1 MQFVIFISIYIFSVI
16 FLFFD
21 VIVLNQT
28 FASGDTFNPYAI
40 HHILDQARQQLSE
53 WPQWQ
58 PWIFSGMPSIEA
70 FTYVNLLY
78 LPSYL
83 LDLIGVADL
92 NIQFIHLIFS
102 GVGMLLL
109 VNKLISN
116 KKISFIIGLLWMFN
130 PFLIT
135 MIVYGHGSQMMTAA
149 YLPWTLYFL
158 HNLKSDQSIFNLL
171 IFSLFFGFQ
180 LQRAHVQIAYY
191 ACMLL
196 GSYFIFSFFKNRNK
210 KYLLFFI
217 AGCFVAFMLA
227 AHIYLPS
234 LDYRS
239 VSIRSSAIGS
249 FDYATN
255 WSMHPKEL
263 ITYVLPHFYGFGG
276 STYTGY
282 MPFTDYPN
290 YVGLM
295 VLIIAFFSLKKFKNE
310 RVFFWIILLFSILL
324 SFGKYFEDFY
334 KIFYNYLPF
343 FSSFR
348 VPSMILIISNFCL
361 YILCA
366 FGLKDLLNI
375 FKNKFSNINTELVM
389 NIFLIISLMDIYRI
403 DSQIIDPQPASGR
416 QTQIISNYDF
426 DRIFEEDETIIFLQE
441 NLGLNR
447 IYPAGSI
454 FTDPKFKYYGIES
467 VGGYHPAKFGHY
479 TDLMKNSNNL
489 LSIPVMQML
498 NVKYIISPIEINHS
512 MLKFVKSTAFNSVN
526 GNMNVFI
533 YSLDNS
539 APRAWFVRDVIS
551 EDNNIYNYLNA
562 NAFNPLKTAV
572 VKDIESKRYQVGKV
586 INTEWSMHEIM
597 VEYESADSGI
607 LILSEIFYPS
617 RWKAYIDNKEVKIF
631 KANGVLR
638 AVNVEAGNNKVI
650 FKYDNSLFEILLKIS
665 NMFMVLISLYIFK
678 PYLMSLLKNLR

>member
-21 VIVLNQT
+21 VIVLDQI

-58 PWIFSGMPSIEA
+58 PWIFSGMPTLEA

-102 GVGMLLL
+102 GLGMLLL

-196 GSYFIFSFFKNRNK
+196 GSYLIFSFFKNRNK
-210 KYLLFFI
+210 KYLFFFI
-217 AGCFVAFMLA
+217 VGCFVAFMLA

-366 FGLKDLLNI
+366 FGLKDLLNF

-389 NIFLIISLMDIYRI
+389 NVFLIISLMDIYRI

-498 NVKYIISPIEINHS
+498 NVKYIISPIEINHE

-572 VKDIESKRYQVGKV
+572 VKDIESKRYQIGKV
-586 INTEWSMHEIM
+586 INTEWSMHEII
-597 VEYESADSGI
+597 VEYESTDSGI

-638 AVNVEAGNNKVI
+638 AVNIEAGNNKVI

>member
-255 WSMHPKEL
+255 WSMHPNEL

-295 VLIIAFFSLKKFKNE
+295 VLIIALFSLKKFKNE

-512 MLKFVKSTAFNSVN
+512 MLKFLKSTAFNSVN

-533 YSLDNS
+533 YSLKNS

-586 INTEWSMHEIM
+586 INTEWGMHEIM

-650 FKYDNSLFEILLKIS
+650 FKYDNSLFEILIKIS

>member
-130 PFLIT
+130 PFLVT

-210 KYLLFFI
+210 KYLFFFI

-255 WSMHPKEL
+255 WSMHPREL

-389 NIFLIISLMDIYRI
+389 NIFLIISLIDIYRI

-572 VKDIESKRYQVGKV
+572 VKDIESKRYQIGKV

-597 VEYESADSGI
+597 VEYESTDSGI

-638 AVNVEAGNNKVI
+638 AVNIEAGNNKVI

-678 PYLMSLLKNLR
+678 PYLMGLLKNLR

>member
-130 PFLIT
+130 PFLVT

-210 KYLLFFI
+210 KYLFFFI

-255 WSMHPKEL
+255 WSMHPREL

-295 VLIIAFFSLKKFKNE
+295 VLIVAFFSLKKFKNE

-389 NIFLIISLMDIYRI
+389 NIFLIISLIDIYRI

-572 VKDIESKRYQVGKV
+572 VKDIESKRYQIGKV

-597 VEYESADSGI
+597 VEYESTDSGI

-678 PYLMSLLKNLR
+678 PYLMGLLKNLR

>member
-210 KYLLFFI
+210 KYLFFFI

-533 YSLDNS
+533 YSLENS

-586 INTEWSMHEIM
+586 INTEWGMHEIM

>member
-1 MQFVIFISIYIFSVI
+1 MQFVIFISIYIFSII

-21 VIVLNQT
+21 IIVLDQT
-28 FASGDTFNPYAI
+28 FASGDTFNPYAV
-40 HHILDQARQQLSE
+40 HHILDQARQQLAQ

-58 PWIFSGMPSIEA
+58 PWIFSGMPSLEA

-78 LPSYL
+78 IPSYFL
-83 LDLIGVADL
+83 HLIGIDDL

-102 GVGMLLL
+102 GIGMLFL
-109 VNKLISN
+109 VDKLISN
-116 KKISFIIGLLWMFN
+116 KKISFTIGLLWMFN

-158 HNLKSDQSIFNLL
+158 HKLKSDQSIFNLL
-171 IFSLFFGFQ
+171 IFSLFLGFQ

-210 KYLLFFI
+210 KYLIFFI
-217 AGCFVAFMLA
+217 SGCFIAFMIA

-239 VSIRSSAIGS
+239 VSIRSGAIGS

-255 WSMHPKEL
+255 WSMHPMEL
-263 ITYVLPHFYGFGG
+263 ITYFMPHFYGFGG

-290 YVGLM
+290 YVGLT
-295 VLIIAFFSLKKFKNE
+295 VLLIAFFSLKKFKNE
-310 RVFFWIILLFSILL
+310 RVFFWTILLFSILL
-324 SFGKYFEDFY
+324 SFGKYFADFY

-366 FGLKDLLNI
+366 FGLKDLLKI
-375 FKNKFSNINTELVM
+375 LKNKFSKINIEFAI
-389 NIFLIISLMDIYRI
+389 NIFLIISLIDIYRI
-403 DSQIIDPQPASGR
+403 DSQIINPQPSSGS
-416 QTQIISNYDF
+416 QNQIIDKRNF
-426 DRIFEEDETIIFLQE
+426 NRIFEEDETIIFLKE

-479 TDLMKNSNNL
+479 SELMKNSNNL

-498 NVKYIISPIEINHS
+498 NVKYIISPIQISHS
-512 MLKFVKSTAFNSVN
+512 MLSFVKSTEFHSVN
-526 GNMNVFI
+526 GSINVFI
-533 YSLDNS
+533 YSLDNN
-539 APRAWFVRDVIS
+539 APRAWFVRDVIA
-551 EDNNIYNYLNA
+551 EDNNIYNYLTA
-562 NAFNPLKTAV
+562 NAFNPLKTSV
-572 VKDIESKRYQVGKV
+572 INGIDSNSYKVGKV
-586 INTEWSMHEIM
+586 INIDWSIHKVE
-597 VEYESADSGI
+597 VEYESSESGI
-607 LILSEIFYPS
+607 LILSEIFYPN
-617 RWKAYIDNKEVKIF
+617 RWKAFIDNKEIEIF

-638 AVNVEAGNNKVI
+638 AVNVENGNNKVI

-665 NMFMVLISLYIFK
+665 NFFIALILFYIFK
-678 PYLMSLLKNLR
+678 PYLMGLLKNLS

>member
-130 PFLIT
+130 PFLVT

-210 KYLLFFI
+210 KYLFFFI

-255 WSMHPKEL
+255 WSMHPREL

-295 VLIIAFFSLKKFKNE
+295 VLIVAFFSLKKFKNE

-389 NIFLIISLMDIYRI
+389 NIFLIISLIDIYRI

-572 VKDIESKRYQVGKV
+572 VKDIESKRYQIGKV

-597 VEYESADSGI
+597 VEYESTDSGI

-638 AVNVEAGNNKVI
+638 AVNIEAGNNKVI

-678 PYLMSLLKNLR
+678 PYLMGLLKNLR

>member
-102 GVGMLLL
+102 GLGMLLL

-295 VLIIAFFSLKKFKNE
+295 VLMIAFFSLKKFKNE

-512 MLKFVKSTAFNSVN
+512 MLQFVKSTAFNSVN

-533 YSLDNS
+533 YSLENS
-539 APRAWFVRDVIS
+539 APRAWFIRDVIS

-586 INTEWSMHEIM
+586 INTEWSMHEVV
-597 VEYESADSGI
+597 VEYESTDSGI

>member
-210 KYLLFFI
+210 KYLFFFI

-533 YSLDNS
+533 YSLKNS

-586 INTEWSMHEIM
+586 INTEWGMHEIM

>member
-533 YSLDNS
+533 YSLENS

-586 INTEWSMHEIM
+586 INTEWSMHKIM

>member
-58 PWIFSGMPSIEA
+58 PWIFSGMPSLEA

-210 KYLLFFI
+210 KYLFFFI

-366 FGLKDLLNI
+366 FGLKDLLSI

-447 IYPAGSI
+447 IYPTGSI

-498 NVKYIISPIEINHS
+498 NVKYIISPIEISHS

-597 VEYESADSGI
+597 VEYESTDSGI

-638 AVNVEAGNNKVI
+638 AVNIEAGNNKVI

>member
-1 MQFVIFISIYIFSVI
+1 MQFVIFISIYIFSII

-40 HHILDQARQQLSE
+40 HHILDQTRQQLSE

-109 VNKLISN
+109 INKLISN

-255 WSMHPKEL
+255 WSMHPREL

-512 MLKFVKSTAFNSVN
+512 MLKFLKSTAFNSVN

-572 VKDIESKRYQVGKV
+572 VKDIESKRYQIGKV

-597 VEYESADSGI
+597 VEYVSTDSGI

>member
-58 PWIFSGMPSIEA
+58 PWIFSGMPSMEA

-210 KYLLFFI
+210 KYLFFFI

-255 WSMHPKEL
+255 WSMHPREL

-389 NIFLIISLMDIYRI
+389 NIFLIISLIDIYRI

-572 VKDIESKRYQVGKV
+572 VKDIESKRYQIGKV

-597 VEYESADSGI
+597 VEYESTDSGI

-678 PYLMSLLKNLR
+678 PYLMGLLKNLR

>member
-1 MQFVIFISIYIFSVI
+1 MQFVIFISIYILSVI

-58 PWIFSGMPSIEA
+58 PWIFSGMPSLEA

-210 KYLLFFI
+210 KYLFFFI

-447 IYPAGSI
+447 IYPTGSI

-597 VEYESADSGI
+597 VEYESTDSGI

-638 AVNVEAGNNKVI
+638 AVNIEAGNNKVI

>member
-403 DSQIIDPQPASGR
+403 DAQIIDPQPASGR

-512 MLKFVKSTAFNSVN
+512 MLQFVKSTAFNSVN

-533 YSLDNS
+533 YSLENS

-586 INTEWSMHEIM
+586 INTEWSMHEVV
-597 VEYESADSGI
+597 VEYESTDSGI

>member
-1 MQFVIFISIYIFSVI
+1 MQFVIFLSIYIFSVI

-58 PWIFSGMPSIEA
+58 PWIFSGMPSMEA

-210 KYLLFFI
+210 KYLFFFI

-255 WSMHPKEL
+255 WSMHPREL

-389 NIFLIISLMDIYRI
+389 NIFLIISLIDIYRI

-597 VEYESADSGI
+597 VEYESTDSGI

-678 PYLMSLLKNLR
+678 PYLMGLLKNLR

>member
-1 MQFVIFISIYIFSVI
+1 
-16 FLFFD
+16 
-21 VIVLNQT
+21 
-28 FASGDTFNPYAI
+28 
-40 HHILDQARQQLSE
+40 
-53 WPQWQ
+53 
-58 PWIFSGMPSIEA
+58 
-70 FTYVNLLY
+70 
-78 LPSYL
+78 
-83 LDLIGVADL
+83 
-92 NIQFIHLIFS
+92 
-102 GVGMLLL
+102 
-109 VNKLISN
+109 
-116 KKISFIIGLLWMFN
+116 
-130 PFLIT
+130 
-135 MIVYGHGSQMMTAA
+135 
-149 YLPWTLYFL
+149 
-158 HNLKSDQSIFNLL
+158 
-171 IFSLFFGFQ
+171 
-180 LQRAHVQIAYY
+180 
-191 ACMLL
+191 
-196 GSYFIFSFFKNRNK
+196 
-210 KYLLFFI
+210 
-217 AGCFVAFMLA
+217 
-227 AHIYLPS
+227 
-234 LDYRS
+234 
-239 VSIRSSAIGS
+239 
-249 FDYATN
+249 
-255 WSMHPKEL
+255 
-263 ITYVLPHFYGFGG
+263 
-276 STYTGY
+276 
-282 MPFTDYPN
+282 
-290 YVGLM
+290 
-295 VLIIAFFSLKKFKNE
+295 
-310 RVFFWIILLFSILL
+310 
-324 SFGKYFEDFY
+324 
-334 KIFYNYLPF
+334 
-343 FSSFR
+343 
-348 VPSMILIISNFCL
+348 MILIISNFCL

-389 NIFLIISLMDIYRI
+389 NIFLIISLIDIYRI

-533 YSLDNS
+533 YSLENS

-586 INTEWSMHEIM
+586 INTEWGMHEIM

>member
-1 MQFVIFISIYIFSVI
+1 MQFVIFLSIYIFSVI

-58 PWIFSGMPSIEA
+58 PWIFSGMPSMEA

-210 KYLLFFI
+210 KYLFFFI

-255 WSMHPKEL
+255 WSMHPREL

-389 NIFLIISLMDIYRI
+389 NIFLIISLIDIYRI

-572 VKDIESKRYQVGKV
+572 VKDIESKRYQIGKV

-597 VEYESADSGI
+597 VEYESTDSGI

-678 PYLMSLLKNLR
+678 PYLMGLLKNLR

>member
-210 KYLLFFI
+210 KYLFFFI
-217 AGCFVAFMLA
+217 VGCFVAFMLA

-597 VEYESADSGI
+597 VEYESTDSGI

-638 AVNVEAGNNKVI
+638 AVNIEAGNNKVI

>member
-58 PWIFSGMPSIEA
+58 PWIFSGMPSLEA

-210 KYLLFFI
+210 KYLFFFI

-310 RVFFWIILLFSILL
+310 RAFFWIILLFSILL

-375 FKNKFSNINTELVM
+375 FNNKFSNINTELVM

-403 DSQIIDPQPASGR
+403 DSQIINPQPASGR

-447 IYPAGSI
+447 IYPTGSI

-533 YSLDNS
+533 YSLENS

-597 VEYESADSGI
+597 VEYESTDSGI

-638 AVNVEAGNNKVI
+638 AVNIEAGNNKVI

>member
-16 FLFFD
+16 LLFFD
-21 VIVLNQT
+21 VIVLDQT
-28 FASGDTFNPYAI
+28 FASGDTFNPHAV

-58 PWIFSGMPSIEA
+58 PWIFSGMPSLEA

-78 LPSYL
+78 LPSYF

-109 VNKLISN
+109 VDRLISN

-196 GSYFIFSFFKNRNK
+196 GSYFIFSFFKNKNK
-210 KYLLFFI
+210 KYFIFFI
-217 AGCFVAFMLA
+217 AGCFIAFMLA

-234 LDYRS
+234 LDFRS

-249 FDYATN
+249 FEYATN

-263 ITYVLPHFYGFGG
+263 ITYILPYFYGFGG

-295 VLIIAFFSLKKFKNE
+295 VLIIALFSLKRFKNE

-366 FGLKDLLNI
+366 FGLKDLLKI
-375 FKNKFSNINTELVM
+375 FKNKFSKINIELVM
-389 NIFLIISLMDIYRI
+389 NIFLIISLIDIYRI
-403 DSQIIDPQPASGR
+403 DSQIIDPKPNSGR
-416 QTQIISNYDF
+416 QTQMIEDQGFHS
-426 DRIFEEDETIIFLQE
+426 IFEEDETIIFLKE

-479 TDLMKNSNNL
+479 TNLMRNSNNL
-489 LSIPVMQML
+489 LSIPIMQML
-498 NVKYIISPIEINHS
+498 NVKYIISPVEINHS
-512 MLKFVKSTAFNSVN
+512 KLNFVKDAEFNSVN
-526 GNMNVFI
+526 GSIDVYI
-533 YSLDNS
+533 YSLANS
-539 APRAWFVRDVIS
+539 APRAWFVRDVIG
-551 EDNNIYNYLNA
+551 EDENIYNYLTA
-562 NAFNPLKTAV
+562 NAFNPSKTAI

-586 INTEWSMHEIM
+586 INIDWSIHEVVID
-597 VEYESADSGI
+597 YESLDNGV
-607 LILSEIFYPS
+607 LILSEIFYPN
-617 RWKAYIDNKEVKIF
+617 RWKAYINDKEVKVF

-638 AVNVEAGNNKVI
+638 AVNVEAGNNRVV
-650 FKYDNSLFEILLKIS
+650 FKYDNSLFQILLKIS
-665 NMFMVLISLYIFK
+665 NFFIVLISLYILK
-678 PYLMSLLKNLR
+678 PYLMGLLKNFR

>member
-16 FLFFD
+16 LLFFD
-21 VIVLNQT
+21 VIVLDQT

-512 MLKFVKSTAFNSVN
+512 MLKFLKSTAFNSVN

-533 YSLDNS
+533 YSLKNS

-586 INTEWSMHEIM
+586 INTEWGMHEIM

>member
-210 KYLLFFI
+210 KYLFFFI

-263 ITYVLPHFYGFGG
+263 ITYVLSHFYGFGG

-375 FKNKFSNINTELVM
+375 FKNKFLNINTELVM

-533 YSLDNS
+533 YSLENS

-572 VKDIESKRYQVGKV
+572 VKDIESKRYQIGKV

-597 VEYESADSGI
+597 VEYESTDSGI

>member
-1 MQFVIFISIYIFSVI
+1 MEFVIFISIYIFSVI

-210 KYLLFFI
+210 KYLFFFI

-533 YSLDNS
+533 YSLKNS

-586 INTEWSMHEIM
+586 INTEWGMHEIM

>member
-210 KYLLFFI
+210 KYLFFFI

-348 VPSMILIISNFCL
+348 VPSMMLIISNFCL

-375 FKNKFSNINTELVM
+375 FKNKFLNINTELVM

>member
-1 MQFVIFISIYIFSVI
+1 MQFVIFLSIYIFSVI

-180 LQRAHVQIAYY
+180 LQRAHVQIVYY

-210 KYLLFFI
+210 KYLFFFI

-389 NIFLIISLMDIYRI
+389 NIFLIISLIDIYRI

-572 VKDIESKRYQVGKV
+572 VKDIESKRYQIGKV

-597 VEYESADSGI
+597 VEYESTDSGI

-678 PYLMSLLKNLR
+678 PYLMGLLKNLR

>member
-255 WSMHPKEL
+255 WSMHPNEL

-512 MLKFVKSTAFNSVN
+512 MLKFLKSTAFNSVN

-533 YSLDNS
+533 YSLKNS

-586 INTEWSMHEIM
+586 INTEWGMHEIM

>member
-130 PFLIT
+130 PFLVT

-210 KYLLFFI
+210 KYLFFFI

-255 WSMHPKEL
+255 WSMHPREL

-389 NIFLIISLMDIYRI
+389 NIFLIISLIDIYRI

-572 VKDIESKRYQVGKV
+572 VKDIESKRYQIGKV

-597 VEYESADSGI
+597 VEYESTDSGI

-678 PYLMSLLKNLR
+678 PYLMGLLKNLR

>member
-1 MQFVIFISIYIFSVI
+1 
-16 FLFFD
+16 
-21 VIVLNQT
+21 
-28 FASGDTFNPYAI
+28 
-40 HHILDQARQQLSE
+40 
-53 WPQWQ
+53 
-58 PWIFSGMPSIEA
+58 
-70 FTYVNLLY
+70 
-78 LPSYL
+78 
-83 LDLIGVADL
+83 
-92 NIQFIHLIFS
+92 
-102 GVGMLLL
+102 
-109 VNKLISN
+109 
-116 KKISFIIGLLWMFN
+116 
-130 PFLIT
+130 
-135 MIVYGHGSQMMTAA
+135 
-149 YLPWTLYFL
+149 
-158 HNLKSDQSIFNLL
+158 
-171 IFSLFFGFQ
+171 
-180 LQRAHVQIAYY
+180 
-191 ACMLL
+191 MLL

-210 KYLLFFI
+210 KYLFFFI

-533 YSLDNS
+533 YSLENS

-586 INTEWSMHEIM
+586 INTEWGMHEIM

>member
-1 MQFVIFISIYIFSVI
+1 MQFIIFISIYILSVI

-21 VIVLNQT
+21 VIVIDQT
-28 FASGDTFNPYAI
+28 FASGDTFNPFAI
-40 HHILDQARQQLSE
+40 HHILDQARSQLSE

-58 PWIFSGMPSIEA
+58 PWIFSGMPSLEA

-78 LPSYL
+78 LPSYF
-83 LDLIGVADL
+83 LDLIGISDL

-109 VNKLISN
+109 VEKLISN

-158 HNLKSDQSIFNLL
+158 HKLKSDQSILNLL
-171 IFSLFFGFQ
+171 FFSLFLGFQ

-196 GSYFIFSFFKNRNK
+196 GSYFVFSFLKNRNK
-210 KYLLFFI
+210 KYLTFFI
-217 AGCFVAFMLA
+217 AGCLIAFMLA

-239 VSIRSSAIGS
+239 VSIRSSDIGS
-249 FDYATN
+249 FEYATN
-255 WSMHPKEL
+255 WSMHPREL
-263 ITYVLPHFYGFGG
+263 ITYIFPYFYGFGG
-276 STYTGY
+276 STYSGY

-290 YVGLM
+290 YVGLI
-295 VLIIAFFSLKKFKNE
+295 VLLIAFFSLKKFKNE
-310 RVFFWIILLFSILL
+310 RVFFGIILLFSILL
-324 SFGKYFEDFY
+324 SFGKYFEVFY

-366 FGLKDLLNI
+366 FGLKDLLKI
-375 FKNKFSNINTELVM
+375 FKNKFTSFNTELVM
-389 NIFLIISLMDIYRI
+389 NVFLIISFMDIYRI
-403 DSQIIDPQPASGR
+403 DSQIIDPQPNSGR
-416 QTQIISNYDF
+416 QTQIINNKEF
-426 DRIFEEDETIIFLQE
+426 DRIFEEDETIIFLKE

-447 IYPAGSI
+447 IYPTGSI

-479 TDLMKNSNNL
+479 ANLMRNSNNL

-512 MLKFVKSTAFNSVN
+512 MLKLVKSTLFNSVN

-533 YSLDNS
+533 YSLEKS

-551 EDNNIYNYLNA
+551 EDYNIYNYLTA
-562 NAFNPLKTAV
+562 NAFNPLKTAI
-572 VKDIESKRYQVGKV
+572 VKDVESKRYQVGKV
-586 INTEWSMHEIM
+586 INTEWNIHEVV
-597 VEYESADSGI
+597 VEYESENSGM
-607 LILSEIFYPS
+607 LILSEIFYPN

-631 KANGVLR
+631 KANGVIR
-638 AVNVEAGNNKVI
+638 AVNVEGGNNKVV
-650 FKYDNSLFEILLKIS
+650 FRYDNSLFKILLKIS
-665 NMFMVLISLYIFK
+665 NFLFVLISLYIFR
-678 PYLMSLLKNLR
+678 PYLMSLLKNFR

>member
-158 HNLKSDQSIFNLL
+158 HNLKSDQSMFNLL

-210 KYLLFFI
+210 KYLFFFI

-375 FKNKFSNINTELVM
+375 FKNKFLNINTELVM

-586 INTEWSMHEIM
+586 INTEWSMHEII
-597 VEYESADSGI
+597 VEYESTDSGI

-638 AVNVEAGNNKVI
+638 AVNIEAGNNKVI

>member
-1 MQFVIFISIYIFSVI
+1 MQFVIFLSIYFFSVI

-58 PWIFSGMPSIEA
+58 PWIFSGMPSLEA

-210 KYLLFFI
+210 KYLFFFI

-586 INTEWSMHEIM
+586 INTEWGMHEIM
-597 VEYESADSGI
+597 VEYESTDSGI